1 MRDSYSDRN
10 FIERLHRLLHDVR
23 RAAGESFSGVGVVV
37 VASPEALPI
46 FPLRTSSD
54 IPRLGSAVELLSS
67 ISHEESEFHDGFHVL
82 SPTFDVVLVSMYF
95 SPPIVPEAAVEPTRQ
110 PGGRYMAA
118 LFGSAIPGVLAS
130 GIASRRNGLGVFQF
144 GREVSFEL

>member
-1 MRDSYSDRN
+1 MQDLYSDRS

-23 RAAGESFSGVGVVV
+23 RGAGESFSGVGVVV
-37 VASPEALPI
+37 ADSAEALPI
-46 FPLRTSSD
+46 FPLRSNSG
-54 IPRLGSAVELLSS
+54 ILPRGSAVELLSS

-82 SPTFDVVLVSMYF
+82 SPTFDVLLVSMYF
-95 SPPIVPEAAVEPTRQ
+95 SPPIIPEIDVDPTRQ

-130 GIASRRNGLGVFQF
+130 GIASRRNGLGVFRS
-144 GREVSFEL
+144 GREVSFEP